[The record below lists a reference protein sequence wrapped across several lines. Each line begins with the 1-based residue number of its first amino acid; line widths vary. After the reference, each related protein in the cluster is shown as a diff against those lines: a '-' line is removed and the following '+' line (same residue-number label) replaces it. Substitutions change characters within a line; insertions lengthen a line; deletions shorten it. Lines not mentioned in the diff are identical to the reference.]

1 VKRFVSLLVALLS
14 LGLAAAWATTYAELG
29 LETMLQRGDLA
40 FYATVSEVR
49 VEMREDETW
58 TVVVFEVREAMRG
71 EVGEELSLSFYG
83 GEPVIV
89 TGMPRFAPGEVVF
102 VLAYNAPYYSPIVGF
117 NQGLWRLGPRGF
129 EDERGRLLSL
139 GEAGELVLEG
149 EGAADEE
156 ILTALRQALGGPQ

>member
-1 VKRFVSLLVALLS
+1 
-14 LGLAAAWATTYAELG
+14 
-29 LETMLQRGDLA
+29 
-40 FYATVSEVR
+40 
-49 VEMREDETW
+49 
-58 TVVVFEVREAMRG
+58 
-71 EVGEELSLSFYG
+71 VGEELSLSFYG
-83 GEPVIV
+83 GEPVVV
-89 TGMPRFAPGEVVF
+89 TGMPHFAPGEVVF